1 LNSPHN
7 RLKGIPSSH
16 LQPSYPTHLFSLKQ
30 SQCCFLSLKSKDD
43 KVRNCKLTKQHDTLF
58 YIAATPRLGAL
69 NRKRQRFHP
78 LEKGNIALYP
88 IVFGFAKRL
97 GMARPG
103 PLTSH
108 QKKKIGIESN
118 DECMLGKSGTNGILR
133 DQKAV
138 LISGRKFAFCAI
150 IIVA

>member
-1 LNSPHN
+1 MNSPHN

-97 GMARPG
+97 GMAR
-103 PLTSH
+103 SH
-108 QKKKIGIESN
+108 RTKKKKKSVLNRMMNACLESR
-118 DECMLGKSGTNGILR
+118 EQTEYYEIKRQFSFPEESSHF
-133 DQKAV
+133 V
-138 LISGRKFAFCAI
+138 L
-150 IIVA
+150 